1 MKRTLLNALVVAAV
15 SAAGAAPLQAQSAQL
30 GLGGGVIIPS
40 GDYSTADKAGWHG
53 LGMVEFSLPA
63 SPASIR
69 IDAMY
74 GQTSHNNNVGG
85 NTKVAGGTADL
96 VWHAGVPKAPARFY
110 VLGGLGFYN
119 VKVDVTGIGSAS
131 ESKFTFDLGAGVSA
145 GMGGAK
151 FFGEARFIS
160 VRTSG
165 GATNFIPLS
174 VGVLF
179 GL

>member
-85 NTKVAGGTADL
+85 NTKVAGALGTPAC
-96 VWHAGVPKAPARFY
+96 HTRSAVPPARFY

>member
-1 MKRTLLNALVVAAV
+1 MKRRLLNALVVAAV
-15 SAAGAAPLQAQSAQL
+15 SAAGAATLQAQSAQL
-30 GLGGGVIIPS
+30 GLGGGVIIPI
-40 GDYSTADKAGWHG
+40 GDFGTADKLGWHG

-63 SPASIR
+63 SPAAIR

-74 GQTSHNNNVGG
+74 GQTSHKSAGG
-85 NTKVAGGTADL
+85 NTKLVGGTADL
-96 VWHAGVPKAPARFY
+96 VWHMGPSKAPARLY
-110 VLGGLGFYN
+110 LLGGLGYYN
-119 VKVDVTGIGSAS
+119 VKVDVTGLGSVS
-131 ESKFTFDLGAGVSA
+131 ESKFAFDLGAGVSA

-165 GATNFIPLS
+165 GATNFIPIS

>member
-1 MKRTLLNALVVAAV
+1 MKRTLLNAFVVAAM
-15 SAAGAAPLQAQSAQL
+15 SAAGAATLQAQSAQL
-30 GLGGGVIIPS
+30 GLGGGIIIPS
-40 GDYSTADKAGWHG
+40 GDYGTADKAGWHG
-53 LGMVEFSLPA
+53 LAMVEFSLPA

-69 IDAMY
+69 FDAMY

-85 NTKVAGGTADL
+85 NTKLAGGTADL
-96 VWHAGVPKAPARFY
+96 VWHAGLPKAPARFY
-110 VLGGLGFYN
+110 LLGGLGYYN
-119 VKVDVTGIGSAS
+119 VKVDVTGVGSAS
-131 ESKFTFDLGAGVSA
+131 ASKFAFDLGAGVSA
-145 GMGGAK
+145 GMGSAK

-165 GATNFIPLS
+165 SATNFIPIS